1 MVTSPAV
8 SWLFFKAR
16 AKRPYLNHT
25 GRASNAEKQPTG
37 PGPEGCVE
45 NGPAAALLVG
55 YVSIQI
61 CALLAPC
68 RRPILNATTSP
79 LFARR
84 YTRSLYLFGA
94 GVKSRS
100 QEPENARTQGARR
113 RTRGWFYR
121 LRENI
126 PAPICPSVS
135 SVTSVDALF
144 LLAQRCAGQLPAGD
158 SEKPQ
163 FSTKRRTGLPPIN
176 TTGCRTALVL
186 RPGLFSVRRNQRW
199 IPERLIG

>member
-16 AKRPYLNHT
+16 AKRPYLSHT

-84 YTRSLYLFGA
+84 CTKWGDHTKRKQCQARFLSISKAKTRCISHRVMPVPLFRGGKKRSFGLQISSVPDGTLIIA
-94 GVKSRS
+94 RREMFEQSIKEPEGLSDPPSKRARQS
-100 QEPENARTQGARR
+100 QE
-113 RTRGWFYR
+113 
-121 LRENI
+121 
-126 PAPICPSVS
+126 
-135 SVTSVDALF
+135 
-144 LLAQRCAGQLPAGD
+144 
-158 SEKPQ
+158 
-163 FSTKRRTGLPPIN
+163 
-176 TTGCRTALVL
+176 
-186 RPGLFSVRRNQRW
+186 
-199 IPERLIG
+199 